1 MTDYRQPPQPSQ
13 PQPQPAA
20 PQPEGPRGSHVHHS
34 YIWLGSLRTAFMLL
48 AIVVFSSF
56 SAIIGAISEGE
67 AITRGVIPMLFIV
80 IGSVIAG
87 IVVLVALVAVYQVIS
102 YKHLYYE
109 LGPEEFN
116 LYSGILNKKR
126 VHVPYQRIQSVD
138 QHATLIQRIFG
149 VCSVSIDTAGGA
161 ANKAVIVPY
170 VQKTQAEVPR
180 PMPPLRRWPLQ
191 RAFPRKPC
199 TRAPMCWTLP
209 PRSGRTCAACSAA
222 PRWIRAA

>member
-1 MTDYRQPPQPSQ
+1 MTDYRQPPQPPQ
-13 PQPQPAA
+13 PQPRPAAPQPQPAA

-67 AITRGVIPMLFIV
+67 AITRGDIPMLFIV

-149 VCSVSIDTAGGA
+149 VCSVSIDTAGG
-161 ANKAVIVPY
+161 VRW
-170 VQKTQAEVPR
+170 R
-180 PMPPLRRWPLQ
+180 PSSPVRWSRSL
-191 RAFPRKPC
+191 A
-199 TRAPMCWTLP
+199 TL
-209 PRSGRTCAACSAA
+209 
-222 PRWIRAA
+222 